1 MFSFFFCDGNS
12 HFFVF
17 VIGKNVL
24 DRFCERFCYLQRA
37 RVPLGILFR
46 LDSWKN
52 LMRLAKQAWSTAY
65 ILVHFYIKGFLRA
78 QIPVLNFM
86 CISRGTQSYR
96 VKYFPYSAS
105 AYFSKSIAGAQMRYK
120 LVFLV

>member
-1 MFSFFFCDGNS
+1 MCVFSFFFGDGNS

-65 ILVHFYIKGFLRA
+65 ILVHFYIKGFFTR
-78 QIPVLNFM
+78 PNPGFKFYV
-86 CISRGTQSYR
+86 
-96 VKYFPYSAS
+96 YFARHSIVS
-105 AYFSKSIAGAQMRYK
+105 CKVFSI
-120 LVFLV
+120 